1 MAVPA
6 FSDIAKSA
14 NDLLN
19 KDFYH
24 LSAGTIEVKSNTPN
38 NVAFKVTGKSS
49 HDKATSGALEGKFTD
64 KPNGTYHPSLTSSS
78 SFSAPF
84 SGHLPPGGPLP
95 PAYCCAHRCFH
106 GFEKTKQSTPPGYCI
121 VHRRVHQSDKARN
134 CRPDGSSAAGDNG
147 TANVKPKQRISAP
160 VRPPVETNFSL
171 DGIMGPR
178 IWGRPVNFSFY
189 YSPYANH
196 TTMLMY
202 WRTTGLTVTQT
213 WNTANAL
220 ETKVEMAD
228 NLAKGLKAE
237 GIFSFLPATNARG
250 AKFNLHFKQS
260 NFHGRAFFDLLKGP
274 TANIDAIV
282 GHEGFL
288 AGASAGY
295 DVQKAAITGYSA
307 AVGYHA
313 PTYSAAITATDNLSV
328 FSASYYHK
336 VNSQV
341 EAGSKATWNSKS
353 GNTVGLE
360 VATKYRI
367 DPVSFVKGKIND
379 RGVAA
384 VAYNVLLR
392 EGVTLGVG
400 ASFDTQKLD
409 QATHKVGTSFT
420 FES

>member
-1 MAVPA
+1 MSVPA
-6 FSDIAKSA
+6 FSDIAKAA

-24 LSAGTIEVKSNTPN
+24 LSAGTLEVKSNTPN

-49 HDKATSGALEGKFTD
+49 HDKVTSGTIEGKYLD
-64 KPNGTYHPSLTSSS
+64 KPNGLT
-78 SFSAPF
+78 
-84 SGHLPPGGPLP
+84 L
-95 PAYCCAHRCFH
+95 
-106 GFEKTKQSTPPGYCI
+106 
-121 VHRRVHQSDKARN
+121 
-134 CRPDGSSAAGDNG
+134 
-147 TANVKPKQRISAP
+147 
-160 VRPPVETNFSL
+160 
-171 DGIMGPR
+171 
-178 IWGRPVNFSFY
+178 
-189 YSPYANH
+189 
-196 TTMLMY
+196 
-202 WRTTGLTVTQT
+202 TQT
-213 WNTANAL
+213 WNTANTL
-220 ETKVEMAD
+220 ETKIEMAD

-237 GIFSFLPATNARG
+237 GIFSVLPATQARG
-250 AKFNLHFKQS
+250 AKFNLHFKQP

-274 TANIDAIV
+274 TASIDAIV

-295 DVQKAAITGYSA
+295 DVQKAKITGYSA
-307 AVGYHA
+307 AVGYQA

-328 FSASYYHK
+328 FAASYYHK

-360 VATKYRI
+360 VAAKYRL
-367 DPVSFVKGKIND
+367 DPVSFVKAKIND

>member
-49 HDKATSGALEGKFTD
+49 HDKVTSGALEGKFTD
-64 KPNGTYHPSLTSSS
+64 KPN
-78 SFSAPF
+78 
-84 SGHLPPGGPLP
+84 
-95 PAYCCAHRCFH
+95 
-106 GFEKTKQSTPPGYCI
+106 
-121 VHRRVHQSDKARN
+121 
-134 CRPDGSSAAGDNG
+134 
-147 TANVKPKQRISAP
+147 
-160 VRPPVETNFSL
+160 
-171 DGIMGPR
+171 
-178 IWGRPVNFSFY
+178 
-189 YSPYANH
+189 
-196 TTMLMY
+196 
-202 WRTTGLTVTQT
+202 GLTVTQT